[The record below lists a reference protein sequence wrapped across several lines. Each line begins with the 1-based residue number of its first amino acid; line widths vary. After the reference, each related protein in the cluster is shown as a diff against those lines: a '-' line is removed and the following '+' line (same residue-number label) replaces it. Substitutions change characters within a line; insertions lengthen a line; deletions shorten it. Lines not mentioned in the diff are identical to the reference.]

1 MIKTFKELK
10 LNETVQKGIEAMGY
24 VAPSPIQAESIPV
37 LLEGK
42 DVIGQA
48 QTGTGKT
55 LAFGS
60 VLLSEIERSDH
71 ISAIVLSPTRELAMQ
86 IGEEFGRIGKYTD
99 LRFACVYGGSDIGRQ
114 IRTIKHGIDVL
125 IGTPGRVMDLMRR
138 DIVSLEHIQFFVLDE
153 ADEMLNM
160 GFVEDIET
168 ILADAPK
175 EKQTILFSA
184 TMPDG
189 IKHIAENYMKS
200 DYTHIKIKAV
210 QQTATTVK
218 QYYFVVPQNKKLEGL
233 CRVLDANEMDSCII
247 FCKTKRSVDTLQ
259 DELARR
265 HYHVACMHGDI
276 DQNTR
281 MRTLQKFKERKVPI
295 LIATDVAA
303 RGIDVDSIT
312 HVINYELPQ
321 EDELYVHRIG
331 RTGRAGHE
339 GVAFTFVSPREVRI
353 LHKIEKS
360 TKSHFEELNL
370 PTADDIF
377 NAKMKDVLTDVQ
389 HVMDKGKQKDFY
401 DVVAEIPNAMVDDV
415 LASLLYMNY
424 RERLAFDYK
433 DDDLST
439 KVNSYERVF
448 VNCGSAE
455 KINKTKLHNFLLDVG
470 NLRKDEI
477 GDITI
482 KRKFS
487 FVDIKKSKAKGV
499 VKKCFNKKIG
509 NQKVKLEIAKEVR

>member
-1 MIKTFKELK
+1 MIKTFRDLK

-24 VAPSPIQAESIPV
+24 VSPSPIQAESIPV

-42 DVIGQA
+42 DIIGQA

-138 DIVSLEHIQFFVLDE
+138 EIVSLENIKFFVLDE

-175 EKQTILFSA
+175 EKQTVLFSA

-265 HYHVACMHGDI
+265 HYHVACMHGESTM
-276 DQNTR
+276 NY
-281 MRTLQKFKERKVPI
+281 LRKMNSM
-295 LIATDVAA
+295 
-303 RGIDVDSIT
+303 SI
-312 HVINYELPQ
+312 
-321 EDELYVHRIG
+321 
-331 RTGRAGHE
+331 
-339 GVAFTFVSPREVRI
+339 VSV
-353 LHKIEKS
+353 
-360 TKSHFEELNL
+360 
-370 PTADDIF
+370 
-377 NAKMKDVLTDVQ
+377 VLV
-389 HVMDKGKQKDFY
+389 
-401 DVVAEIPNAMVDDV
+401 V
-415 LASLLYMNY
+415 LA
-424 RERLAFDYK
+424 
-433 DDDLST
+433 T
-439 KVNSYERVF
+439 KVLPSH
-448 VNCGSAE
+448 SSLQE
-455 KINKTKLHNFLLDVG
+455 KCVSSIKL
-470 NLRKDEI
+470 
-477 GDITI
+477 
-482 KRKFS
+482 KRAQNHILK
-487 FVDIKKSKAKGV
+487 
-499 VKKCFNKKIG
+499 N
-509 NQKVKLEIAKEVR
+509 

>member
-1 MIKTFKELK
+1 MIKTFRDLK

-24 VAPSPIQAESIPV
+24 VSPSPIQAESIPV

-42 DVIGQA
+42 DIIGQA

-138 DIVSLEHIQFFVLDE
+138 EIVSLENIKFFVLDE

-175 EKQTILFSA
+175 EKQTVLFSA

-339 GVAFTFVSPREVRI
+339 GVAFT
-353 LHKIEKS
+353 
-360 TKSHFEELNL
+360 
-370 PTADDIF
+370 
-377 NAKMKDVLTDVQ
+377 
-389 HVMDKGKQKDFY
+389 
-401 DVVAEIPNAMVDDV
+401 
-415 LASLLYMNY
+415 
-424 RERLAFDYK
+424 
-433 DDDLST
+433 
-439 KVNSYERVF
+439 VNSVASKTGTPIYRLYNRNGGGMHFYTASAAERDM
-448 VNCGSAE
+448 
-455 KINKTKLHNFLLDVG
+455 LLANG
-470 NLRKDEI
+470 WTE
-477 GDITI
+477 G
-482 KRKFS
+482 
-487 FVDIKKSKAKGV
+487 
-499 VKKCFNKKIG
+499 
-509 NQKVKLEIAKEVR
+509 KEVFYGATKTTGIPVYRTYNTGSNNGEHNYTTNIAEADMNVKAGWRAEGVAFYVFK